1 MKIINVY
8 ILVGTILIT
17 FLAFKQPEEI
27 KINTQHSALRTPNLN
42 VSDSLT
48 IDEETGLINDTNLM
62 MVKAQCT
69 ACHNTKLI
77 QQHRFTREG
86 WKDKIRWMQKNHK
99 LWDLGE
105 SEKVVLDYLEKY
117 YSPKMASQK
126 NLNRR
131 ELLRKIEW
139 YKLEEH

>member
-1 MKIINVY
+1 MKVINIY
-8 ILVGTILIT
+8 LFVGTILIT
-17 FLAFKQPEEI
+17 FFAFKQSEES
-27 KINTQHSALRTPNLN
+27 KINIPNSALQIQHSNL
-42 VSDSLT
+42 SDSLT
-48 IDEETGLINDTNLM
+48 IDSETGLINDTNLM
-62 MVKAQCT
+62 MIKAQCT
-69 ACHNTKLI
+69 ACHNTQLI

-126 NLNRR
+126 ILNRR
-131 ELLRKIEW
+131 ELLKTIQW
-139 YKLEEH
+139 YKLENR